1 MHVTLIKN
9 QQTTIIIVNEK
20 NPLLARPNILL
31 SEQIRA
37 ESFKLHQYS
46 EQSFFL
52 GIRLGTEAR
61 ALL

>member
-1 MHVTLIKN
+1 MKKSPFGLSWF
-9 QQTTIIIVNEK
+9 
-20 NPLLARPNILL
+20 LL

-37 ESFKLHQYS
+37 ESFKHRQYS

-52 GIRLGTEAR
+52 GIRLGTETR